1 MRPRTALHVSALLA
15 ALSTTSSPATAQ
27 ESIKP
32 RGGTPAQAVTAA
44 GGLTAEA
51 QLRARA
57 QDLAASTAEE
67 ALKWED
73 KAAAARVISQAADL
87 LWDEYPDRCRAWLAS
102 AWELTAAVSAADADE
117 AVRRF
122 RSTSPR
128 SGARTAVLSVAQKH
142 DRPFADALLA
152 RLADEKDRDAESAR
166 QGVFDDRT
174 ARSEQLL
181 NLALAYAEKD
191 PATSAELA
199 EKSLVDG
206 ISFQLQALLLALR
219 GRDEAA
225 AGRVFDSALRRLSTS
240 FTHPSEGQVLASYL
254 FTPGR
259 VLSPGGVRKMLM
271 AVGTQVDAPRRV
283 PADDDP
289 ARTRRFLTVMQ
300 GVLLSSPEPGATA
313 DPARTAQEYAALSG
327 SLANAYIHYAPEL
340 WPPIERHTA
349 LLTMGLTKGG
359 ADTHLPSPVAE
370 KMAAAAPGEKDEK
383 EVERLYQEGLEEQ
396 AERESDPTAR
406 RLAYVRAA
414 LATKPEDLDR
424 GRRLAGK
431 IDEAD
436 LRGRLV
442 SFLVYRTALAR
453 LQEGGIDDAVRLAA
467 EAAPLPRAIIC
478 ITAAQRLA
486 GARQGEGTARG
497 GKKKLSALEL
507 LSTAEDILS
516 QDGLPDEARRVRLGL
531 VASLAP
537 LDPGRALE
545 AFRRAVAA
553 INEGAPFNFSDTS
566 APRIADLAGASDS
579 LLPRIS
585 TGYGLKDAVAPLS
598 RADFENTVAAAAG
611 LKEPAARGTCM
622 LEIARS
628 ILSNGKEK

>member
-1 MRPRTALHVSALLA
+1 MQA
-15 ALSTTSSPATAQ
+15 ATA
-27 ESIKP
+27 
-32 RGGTPAQAVTAA
+32 G
-44 GGLTAEA
+44 GGLTTET
-51 QLRARA
+51 QLRSRA
-57 QDLAASTAEE
+57 KDLAASTAEE

-73 KAAAARVISQAADL
+73 RAAAARVISQAADL
-87 LWDEYPDRCRAWLAS
+87 LWDDYPDRCRAWLTS
-102 AWELTAAVSAADADE
+102 AWELTAAVSATDADE

-128 SGARTAVLSVAQKH
+128 SAARTAVLSVAQKH
-142 DRPFADALLA
+142 DPGFADALLA
-152 RLADEKDRDAESAR
+152 RLDDEKKRDAEPAR

-191 PATSAELA
+191 PAASAELA

-206 ISFQLQALLLALR
+206 VSFQLQALLLALR

-225 AGRVFDSALRRLSTS
+225 AGRVFDSALRRLSAGPAR
-240 FTHPSEGQVLASYL
+240 PSEGQVLASYL
-254 FTPGR
+254 FSPGR
-259 VLSPGGVRKMLM
+259 VLSPGGGRQMLM
-271 AVGTQVDAPRRV
+271 AVGTQVNAPRSV
-283 PADDDP
+283 PAEDDP

-300 GVLLSSPEPGATA
+300 GVLLSSPEPGATS
-313 DPARTAQEYAALSG
+313 DPVRTVQEYAALAG
-327 SLANAYIHYAPEL
+327 TLASAYARYAPEL
-340 WPPIERHTA
+340 WPSIERHIA
-349 LLTMGLTKGG
+349 LLTVGLTKGG

-370 KMAAAAPGEKDEK
+370 KLAAAAPGEKDAK

-414 LATKPEDLDR
+414 LATKSEELER
-424 GRRLAGK
+424 GRKLAGK
-431 IDEAD
+431 IDEGD

-442 SFLVYRTALAR
+442 SFLVYRTALAQ
-453 LQEGGIDDAVRLAA
+453 LQEGRINDAVRLAA
-467 EAAPLPRAIIC
+467 EAGPLPKAIIC

-486 GARQGEGTARG
+486 EARSGEGTAHG
-497 GKKKLSALEL
+497 GDKKLSALDL
-507 LSTAEDILS
+507 LSEAENILS
-516 QDGLPDEARRVRLGL
+516 QGSLPGEARRVRLGL

-553 INEGAPFNFSDTS
+553 INDGPPFDFSDTS
-566 APRIADLAGASDS
+566 APRIADLAGASES
-579 LLPRIS
+579 LLPRIR

-598 RADFENTVAAAAG
+598 HADLENTIAAAAG
-611 LKEPAARGTCM
+611 LKEPSARGICM

-628 ILSNGKEK
+628 ILSTGKGK

>member
-1 MRPRTALHVSALLA
+1 MQAASA
-15 ALSTTSSPATAQ
+15 
-27 ESIKP
+27 
-32 RGGTPAQAVTAA
+32 V
-44 GGLTAEA
+44 GGLTTEA
-51 QLRARA
+51 QLRSRA
-57 QDLAASTAEE
+57 QDLAAATAEE

-73 KAAAARVISQAADL
+73 KASAVRVISQAADL
-87 LWDEYPDRCRAWLAS
+87 LWDEYPERCRAWLAS
-102 AWELTAAVSAADADE
+102 AWELTAAVSAKDADE
-117 AVRRF
+117 SVRRF

-128 SGARTAVLSVAQKH
+128 SAARTAVLGVAQKH
-142 DRPFADALLA
+142 DRQFADGLLA
-152 RLADEKDRDAESAR
+152 RLDEEKDQDAESLR

-181 NLALAYAEKD
+181 NLALAYAEND

-199 EKSLVDG
+199 EKSLADG
-206 ISFQLQALLLALR
+206 VSFQLQALLLALR

-225 AGRVFDSALRRLSTS
+225 AGRVFDSALRRLAAS

-259 VLSPGGVRKMLM
+259 VLSPGSGSKMLM
-271 AVGTQVDAPRRV
+271 AVGTQVNTPRRV
-283 PADDDP
+283 PAEDNP
-289 ARTRRFLTVMQ
+289 ARTRQFLTVMQ
-300 GVLLSSPEPGATA
+300 GVLLSSPGAGATA
-313 DPARTAQEYAALSG
+313 DPIRTAQEYASLYG
-327 SLANAYIHYAPEL
+327 SLANAYARYAPDL
-340 WPPIERHTA
+340 WPPIERHLT
-349 LLTMGLTKGG
+349 LLTMGLNKGG
-359 ADTHLPSPVAE
+359 MDTHLSSSSVE
-370 KMAAAAPGEKDEK
+370 KLTGAAPGEKDSK
-383 EVERLYQEGLEEQ
+383 EVERLYQEGLEKQ

-414 LATKPEDLDR
+414 LATKPEDLER

-431 IDEAD
+431 IDEGD

-486 GARQGEGTARG
+486 GAGQGEVTARG
-497 GKKKLSALEL
+497 GNKKQSALEL
-507 LSTAEDILS
+507 LSAAEDILS
-516 QDGLPDEARRVRLGL
+516 QEGLPDEARRVRLGL

-545 AFRRAVAA
+545 SFRRAVAA
-553 INEGAPFNFSDTS
+553 INDGAPFDFSDTS

-579 LLPRIS
+579 LLPRIRI
-585 TGYGLKDAVAPLS
+585 GYGLKDAVAPLS
-598 RADFENTVAAAAG
+598 RADLENTVAAAAG

-628 ILSNGKEK
+628 ILSTGKGK